1 MIKSSAVAVT
11 QFSKLRKLFVY
22 NTIEKKI
29 ILKDKIIFQTFCF

>member
-22 NTIEKKI
+22 NTIEKNWRDHI
-29 ILKDKIIFQTFCF
+29 QE